1 MAKLI
6 KGKKIAKDIEENLK
20 KQVLKFKR
28 KPKLAV
34 ILVGQD
40 SASHIYVKM
49 KKRVAQRIGVGVEVF
64 IFDQNVSQE
73 NLIKKIYS
81 LNQNKTID
89 GILVQLPLPE
99 SLDTKKI
106 ISCIDPEKD
115 IDGFHPLNKGFLLN
129 NQNKSQRFVPCT
141 ALGVLELIKKYTDIQ
156 GKKAVVVGRSNI
168 VGKPIACLL
177 LENNATVEICHS
189 HTKNLKEQTKSADIL
204 VVAVGKKNFITSDMV
219 KKGAVVIDVGI
230 NRIGKKLFGDLDFN
244 KVKNKAGYITPVPG
258 GVGPMTVIMLMK
270 NVIKAKNLNQA

>member
-99 SLDTKKI
+99 SLNAKKI